1 MNQREAVY
9 TITHSILKEHG
20 VTFEDGD
27 NISSVMTDEY
37 RKQIIEAIVT
47 SFQSGK
53 IDFKDTQANQEKLG
67 DVSKLR
73 SYTSGLVSNWFRK
86 DPRFNGNVKYE
97 AKNPGSRAGQ
107 GDAQM
112 KNLRLLKKQYEGTD
126 KVKDID
132 AAIADRT
139 AELRAA
145 KAKKV
150 EVDYTAIPEELK
162 EALGITE

>member
-9 TITHSILKEHG
+9 TITHSILKENG
-20 VTFEDGD
+20 VSFEDGG
-27 NISSVMTDEY
+27 NVSSVVTDEY

-53 IDFKDTQANQEKLG
+53 IDFKDTPSNQEKLN
-67 DVSKLR
+67 DTSKLR
-73 SYTSGLVSNWFRK
+73 AYTSGLVSNWFRK
-86 DPRFNGNVKYE
+86 DKRFNGGATYR

-107 GDAQM
+107 GDPAM
-112 KNLRLLKKQYEGTD
+112 KNLKLLKKKFEGTD

-132 AAIADRT
+132 EAIAART
-139 AELRAA
+139 AELAAA

-150 EVDYTAIPEELK
+150 EVDLEAIPQELK
-162 EALGITE
+162 DTLGL